1 MWSKSLEEDWVSKP
15 RSLVGRFSTGLAL
28 ERRPSQVTMGL
39 NHPMGPLTHPSTP
52 TYRSVLYT
60 LVPGM
65 AETGG
70 ITPAAVFRASLEA
83 FIARSFR
90 W

>member
-1 MWSKSLEEDWVSKP
+1 M
-15 RSLVGRFSTGLAL
+15 GLKAQVL
-28 ERRPSQVTMGL
+28 GGEVQHGIGPGEKASQVTMGL
-39 NHPMGPLTHPSTP
+39 SHPMGPLTHLSTP
-52 TYRSVLYT
+52 AYRSVLYT

-70 ITPAAVFRASLEA
+70 ITPTAVFWASLAA

-90 W
+90 R